1 MALPSEEGSKRAK
14 TSDEMITEFRQ
25 ARSID
30 DKLLVMFQAQVDG
43 QASNDKKFQYIA
55 QSILCD
61 FLTIHKSWAW
71 YPNHLRFFVHRD
83 NSSCIIHPEETAP
96 SHRQPLAAY
105 AHNESEQYQVPD
117 SNLRRDRVRTPRH
130 LGSHGA
136 VQ

>member
-61 FLTIHKSWAW
+61 FLTIHKSCLL
-71 YPNHLRFFVHRD
+71 YTSD
-83 NSSCIIHPEETAP
+83 
-96 SHRQPLAAY
+96 AAD
-105 AHNESEQYQVPD
+105 EP
-117 SNLRRDRVRTPRH
+117 
-130 LGSHGA
+130 
-136 VQ
+136 